1 MRGRETADVQRVHA
15 IMNSFADPRRF
26 NRCDGGFQVYDSK
39 VNPLC
44 ARRAATR
51 RGGWLGR
58 PASSCG
64 FTGPVVFVRLKG
76 LSAGGGFGDFGP
88 FQFFQRITPDII
100 ETQWTRY

>member
-1 MRGRETADVQRVHA
+1 MRGGETTNILGVHA
-15 IMNSFADPRRF
+15 IMNRFADPWRFSRGNRRL
-26 NRCDGGFQVYDSK
+26 QVYDSK
-39 VNPLC
+39 IDPLC

-64 FTGPVVFVRLKG
+64 FAGPVVFVRLKG